1 MPMMTTINDASG
13 ELQNDIH
20 ILPVR
25 VYHEDTDYT
34 GVVYHASY
42 LRFAER
48 GRSDM
53 LGLLGVHHD
62 ALYRMNPPL
71 ALMVYR
77 MEIDFLGTARIAQ
90 LLHVE
95 TRLKTLSRTR
105 IVLSQTIRRQAK
117 ELWLAN
123 VTIIAAVP
131 GGRAKRLPQQILH
144 AFSRWNE
151 SHKVQETARQRIN

>member
-1 MPMMTTINDASG
+1 MNDASG
-13 ELQNDIH
+13 ELRENVH

-53 LGLLGVHHD
+53 LRLLGIHHD
-62 ALYRMNPPL
+62 SLHQMNPPL
-71 ALMVYR
+71 ALMIYR
-77 MEIDFLGTARIAQ
+77 MEINFLGAAKIAE

-95 TRLKTLSRTR
+95 TRLKTLSRAR
-105 IVLSQTIRRQAK
+105 IELSQTIRSQAR
-117 ELWLAN
+117 ELWCAN
-123 VTIIAAVP
+123 ATIIAAVP
-131 GGRAKRLPQQILH
+131 GGKACRLPEQILRAIAH
-144 AFSRWNE
+144 WGE
-151 SHKVQETARQRIN
+151 K